1 VKMTALRKGL
11 ALALCGIAAGPA
23 GIAQQVQIEPERPH
37 DRIIRRPYE
46 PVTAPPVRLADSD
59 RLRGLVRGGKLYL
72 TAQDA
77 IALALENNIDI
88 EVARYQP
95 VELAWRLERSQAG
108 GALPGVQGAAGNA
121 SQVASGQGVLG
132 SQAAAGVNV
141 NSNGGASRG
150 TGNATVT
157 QIGPVTQTY
166 DPLIQASASFSHRSS
181 PQANVIQ
188 TITTNLVQNQRNYAG
203 SYQQGFSTGGS
214 ATVSYNDHYLNE
226 NAPTDVL
233 NPSVA
238 PSLAISLQ
246 QNLLQGRGVA
256 LNTRNITVAKM
267 NLDTS
272 DLGFRTQVTN
282 TVVAVLQSYY
292 ALVVDY
298 DGLSAKRS
306 ALETAQKFLDE
317 SRRRVEL
324 GALAPVDLIPA
335 ETQLEQSQLDLDNTQ
350 AEIAQDE
357 VQLKSLISRTGGAD
371 RVLAGVQIVPLDQL
385 AIPEKDDIGPLK
397 DLVEKARRNRSDLLA
412 QNEAI
417 EAAKI
422 SALGT
427 ANGLL
432 PTAQLFVGASQA
444 GLAGSPRVANG
455 LTANAYFDGGMG
467 TALGQIFRRN
477 FPTQNIGVFARAT
490 LNNGQAQADFGIDQ
504 LQLRQ
509 QQLNAAK
516 SANQVEVELLNAVVA
531 LQQARA
537 RHEAAVG
544 NRVLQEQ
551 LLDAEQKKFAL
562 GASTA
567 YNVTQ
572 QQRDLANAQAA
583 AISALAGYESARIE
597 LDRTTGAT
605 LEANRI
611 SLDEAKSGKVAR
623 ASALPAENQP

>member
-1 VKMTALRKGL
+1 MRGFSRQ
-11 ALALCGIAAGPA
+11 ALALLLCAFAAGPA
-23 GIAQQVQIEPERPH
+23 GFSQQVQLEPVRPQG
-37 DRIIRRPYE
+37 RIIRRPYD
-46 PVTAPPVRLADSD
+46 PVEVPPVRLANSD
-59 RLRGLVRGGKLYL
+59 RLRALVRAGKLYL

-95 VELAWRLERSQAG
+95 ITLAWRLERSQAG
-108 GALPGVQGAAGNA
+108 GALPGVQGAASQA
-121 SQVASGQGVLG
+121 AQVASGQGVLG

-141 NSNGGASRG
+141 NSNTTANRAA
-150 TGNATVT
+150 GNATVA
-157 QIGPVTQTY
+157 QIGPVAQTY
-166 DPLIQASASFSHRSS
+166 DPLLQTSASFSHRSS

-188 TITTNLVQNQRNYAG
+188 TVTTNLIQNQRNYAG
-203 SYQQGFSTGGS
+203 SYQQGFSYGGS
-214 ATVSYNDHYLNE
+214 ATVSYTDHYLNE

-246 QNLLQGRGVA
+246 QSLLQGRGVA

-267 NLDTS
+267 NLNTS
-272 DLGFRTQVTN
+272 DLAFRTQVTN
-282 TVVAVLQSYY
+282 TVVAVLNSYY
-292 ALVVDY
+292 ALVQDY
-298 DGLSAKRS
+298 DGLSAKQS
-306 ALETAQKFLDE
+306 ALDTARKFLDE
-317 SRRRVEL
+317 SRRRVDL

-335 ETQLEQSQLDLDNTQ
+335 QTQVSQSQLDLDNTQ
-350 AEIAQDE
+350 AEIGQDE
-357 VQLKSLISRTGGAD
+357 VQLKDLISRMGAAD
-371 RVLAGVQIVPLDQL
+371 PLLADVQIVPLDQL
-385 AIPEKDDIGPLK
+385 VIPEKDDIGPLK

-412 QNEAI
+412 QNAAI
-417 EAAKI
+417 ETAKI

-427 ANGLL
+427 ANGVL
-432 PTAQLFVGASQA
+432 PTAQVFFGASQV
-444 GLAGSPRVANG
+444 GLAGTPRIVNG
-455 LTANAYFDGGMG
+455 RTADPYFDGGIG
-467 TALGQIFRRN
+467 TALGQSFRRN
-477 FPTQNIGVFARAT
+477 FPTENIGVFARAT

-516 SANQVEVELLNAVVA
+516 SANQAEVELLNSVVA

-544 NRVLQEQ
+544 SQLLQEQ

-583 AISALAGYESARIE
+583 EISALTGYQTARIE

-605 LEANRI
+605 LEANHVT
-611 SLDEAKSGKVAR
+611 LDEAKGGRVVRVS
-623 ASALPAENQP
+623 SLPPVSRP